1 MSRSSRLTLLCAS
14 LMVVIA
20 MPAYAETAAPAQ
32 PAESQTVPQTPN
44 GKQDRPVPSGCPYR
58 DGKLELIV

>member
-20 MPAYAETAAPAQ
+20 VPAYAETAAPAQ
-32 PAESQTVPQTPN
+32 PAESQAVPQTPN
-44 GKQDRPVPSGCPYR
+44 GKQDRPAPAGCPYR